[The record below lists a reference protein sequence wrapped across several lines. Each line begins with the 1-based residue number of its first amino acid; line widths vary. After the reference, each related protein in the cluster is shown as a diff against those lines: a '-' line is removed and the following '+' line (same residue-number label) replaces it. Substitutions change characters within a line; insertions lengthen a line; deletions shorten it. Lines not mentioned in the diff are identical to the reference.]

1 MAQPLAEL
9 IQHSLA
15 RAAEAERL
23 AALEPEGEAKTE
35 LLNLASSWR
44 EVAVKYE
51 YADRLE
57 SFLKTHHPADQ
68 PTREH

>member
-9 IQHSLA
+9 IRSCMA
-15 RAAEAERL
+15 RSAEAERL
-23 AALEPEGEAKTE
+23 AAIEPDGAAKTE

-44 EVAVKYE
+44 EVAAKYE
-51 YADRLE
+51 YVDKLE
-57 SFLKTHHPADQ
+57 NFLKTHHPADQ

>member
-9 IQHSLA
+9 IRSCMA

-23 AALEPEGEAKTE
+23 AAIEREGTAKTE

-44 EVAVKYE
+44 EVAAKYE
-51 YADRLE
+51 YVDKLE
-57 SFLKTHHPADQ
+57 NFLKTHHPADQ
-68 PTREH
+68 STRKH